1 MNERHYG
8 VATLGW
14 LPTHSFEIESYS
26 ANGGH
31 PPNDILEETKVFPFF
46 SLEEKTNVYLMHN
59 TNDVFVQIVN
69 PGN

>member
-26 ANGGH
+26 ANGGL
-31 PPNDILEETKVFPFF
+31 PPNDILEETKVFLF
-46 SLEEKTNVYLMHN
+46 SLSRKKNVYLMHK